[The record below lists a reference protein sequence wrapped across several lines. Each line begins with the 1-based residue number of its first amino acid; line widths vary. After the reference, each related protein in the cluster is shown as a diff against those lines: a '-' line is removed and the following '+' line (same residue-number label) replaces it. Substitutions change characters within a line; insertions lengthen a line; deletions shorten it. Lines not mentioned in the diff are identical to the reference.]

1 MSKSIKY
8 SNPNFNKKAPEKEVV
23 AQKPIT
29 LSLVVSINQQK
40 EQIPFFIESLKKIK
54 PEFLS
59 KLELILVNQ
68 QANETLM
75 QSDVIVSYKEQNV
88 LKTLNGSASK
98 SKSTAMGIAE
108 ATKEFVL
115 VLDIDP
121 LSNIVNINEFFNE
134 KRDLSN
140 AVVAPVFMQKEK
152 KKTNKANLSMV
163 FGNKVLIGYLFNNIL
178 SCNEYQ
184 SALDYELKQLSVE
197 VKPLSM
203 TQSSPFSHPK
213 SNPLYKCLSCLSTRV
228 NWFFISPLKELT
240 NRPNKELLPL
250 KMKES
255 SIYRLLFA
263 SVALF
268 TFFLIPILSY
278 QSGNSG
284 DEDKFQYPQAEK
296 IYKFYTTFGKDK
308 SYQNKDNPDMEG
320 MRDYGMS
327 FDTFTSFVNH
337 IFGIE
342 DVMESRHAMNGLVGW
357 LAMFFCALLAYRL
370 ANWRAALITFI
381 LMFFSPRFLG
391 HSFNNP
397 KDIPFAMAYIFT
409 IYYMIRFF
417 QNFPKP
423 SIKDSFM
430 VALGIGLAISVR
442 IGGFLLVAYLGLFG
456 AMWVYYTTKL
466 NHLLSSEGIS
476 KIKKVLGYFFVI
488 SIIGYF
494 IGVLFWPYALE
505 SPFSN
510 PKKSLDVMSHFNTS
524 LRQIYEGAM
533 IWSDKVPW
541 YYTIKYMMITIPLSV
556 IIGALA
562 YIILYKKRGLQNFW
576 AFILLFS
583 FAFPVFYIAYSH
595 ANVYG
600 GWRHAIFAY
609 PTLVVLAGLGF
620 NKLIDVFKQKYLKLI
635 AVAILAVFTIHPIM
649 HTIKNHP
656 YEYVYFNELAG
667 GVKGAYGQYELDYY
681 FHSLR
686 EASEWVKDNAKKDAN
701 TTGDKIVVGAW
712 LTHPI
717 SYYMRKDTS
726 KFQVAFVRYYE
737 RSTVDWDYA
746 IFANTGVSP
755 DQLKNKS
762 WPPKNTVHTIDVDG
776 VPICAILKRNSK
788 DDLLA
793 SQLKAKSENPKDSMN
808 VRMANIIEA
817 DRLFKKA
824 LADEPNNEN
833 ILFSL
838 TEMYMNRGSLD
849 SANMFVDR
857 LLKIYPTYEN
867 ALNMKG
873 WIGLQKFDKTKNA
886 TALEDS
892 RLAFEKVTK
901 INYKFVYGYYG
912 LAMTYIR
919 LNDLN
924 KAIQALEEALKVNP
938 GFQEAANLLNQLK
951 NYSSQQGGM

>member
-8 SNPNFNKKAPEKEVV
+8 SNPNFNKKTPEKEVV

-29 LSLVVSINQQK
+29 LSLVVPINQQK

-54 PEFLS
+54 PEYLS
-59 KLELILVNQ
+59 KLELVLVNQ
-68 QANETLM
+68 QTNQTLL
-75 QSDVIVSYKEQNV
+75 QSDIIASFKEQNI
-88 LKTLNGSASK
+88 LKTVNGSSAK
-98 SKSTAMGIAE
+98 SKSIALGIAE

-115 VLDIDP
+115 VLDIDH
-121 LSNIVNINEFFNE
+121 LSNILNINEFFNE

-152 KKTNKANLSMV
+152 KKTNKPNFSMV
-163 FGNKVLIGYLFNNIL
+163 FGTKTLLEYLFKNIP

-197 VKPLSM
+197 VKSLSM
-203 TQSSPFSHPK
+203 AQSTPFSPSKSSP
-213 SNPLYKCLSCLSTRV
+213 LSCLTNRI
-228 NWFFISPLKELT
+228 NWFFIAPLKELT
-240 NRPNKELLPL
+240 SRPNKELLPL

-263 SVALF
+263 AVAIV
-268 TFFLIPILSY
+268 TFFLMPMLAY
-278 QSGNSG
+278 QTGNSG
-284 DEDKFQYPQAEK
+284 DEDKYQYPQAEK
-296 IYKFYTTFGKDK
+296 IYKFYTSFGKDK

-320 MRDYGMS
+320 MKDYGMS

-337 IFGIE
+337 MFGID
-342 DVMESRHAMNGLVGW
+342 DVMESRHAMNSLVGW

-397 KDIPFAMAYIFT
+397 KDIPFAMAYIFS
-409 IYYMIRFF
+409 IYYMVRFY

-423 SIKDSFM
+423 TIKDTFM
-430 VALGIGLAISVR
+430 VAVGIALAISVR
-442 IGGFLLVAYLGLFG
+442 IGGFLLIAYLAVFG
-456 AMWVYYTTKL
+456 AMWVYYTTNFNK
-466 NHLLSSEGIS
+466 LLSSESFS
-476 KIKKVLGYFFVI
+476 KLKKL
-488 SIIGYF
+488 IGYS
-494 IGVLFWPYALE
+494 IVITIVGYLLGILLWPYALE
-505 SPFSN
+505 GPISN
-510 PKKSLDVMSHFNTS
+510 PKKSLDVMSHFTVS

-562 YIILYKKRGLQNFW
+562 YVILYKKRGLQNFW
-576 AFILLFS
+576 AFILLFA

-600 GWRHAIFAY
+600 GWRHAMFAY
-609 PTLVVLAGLGF
+609 PPLVVLAGLGF
-620 NKLIDVFKQKYLKLI
+620 NKLIDVFKQKYLKLV
-635 AVAILAVFTIHPIM
+635 AVAILAAFTFHPIM

-686 EASEWVKDNAKKDAN
+686 EATEWVKDNAKKDAN

-726 KFQVAFVRYYE
+726 KFQIAFVRYYE

-755 DQLKNKS
+755 DQMRNKS

-808 VRMANIIEA
+808 VRMANIMEA

-873 WIGLQKFDKTKNA
+873 WIGLQMFDKSKNA
-886 TALEDS
+886 AALEES

-919 LNDLN
+919 LNDIN

-951 NYSSQQGGM
+951 NMSAQQGGM